1 MWSGGTVDAGR
12 GCLALC
18 GRQDWEDVGTVW
30 QRVILILWV
39 LPLPL
44 LKSILESMKY
54 VSVYLLQ
61 SDQRSQG
68 AGLPEKGKESGFVQP
83 DRYLLSL

>member
-1 MWSGGTVDAGR
+1 MLSGGKVDAGR

-18 GRQDWEDVGTVW
+18 GRQDWEDVWTVW
-30 QRVILILWV
+30 ERVILILWV

-54 VSVYLLQ
+54 MSVYLLIA
-61 SDQRSQG
+61 RSKVPG
-68 AGLPEKGKESGFVQP
+68 G
-83 DRYLLSL
+83 